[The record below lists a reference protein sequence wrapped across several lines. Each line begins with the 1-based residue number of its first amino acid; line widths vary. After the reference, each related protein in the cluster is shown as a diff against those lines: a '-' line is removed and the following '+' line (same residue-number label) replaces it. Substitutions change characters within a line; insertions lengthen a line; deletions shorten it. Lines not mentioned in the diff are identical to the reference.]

1 MKKAQLSEVLVG
13 LIFVVAVGGLIAYTI
28 LITKV
33 AWGDM
38 KKYHV
43 VFSEVYG
50 LKEGDP
56 VRVEG
61 HEKGEVKSL
70 LLRPQGGILAV
81 IEVTQDVVI
90 YKAQAGGRVRVTP
103 FSPLGGRVVE
113 IERGRAT
120 PDPDDQDA
128 YTYFGEAAGA
138 VDMERADIIQGEAE
152 GELLQTLN
160 ALVEENRDNVARI
173 ITNLTL
179 VSEQLTQTDSILGYL
194 INSEE
199 GRDRIKGVVDGMS
212 SSADRLDIILA
223 RVERGQGVIG
233 GLVTPDTPL
242 GRDVE
247 ATVASARSAFGSASS
262 ILERADEGESALGV
276 IVGKDQD
283 AAGAVRA
290 IVQDVSVITSRIAA
304 GEGTLGKLVHDDALY
319 DAATGTMQNVETI
332 TQRMEDGDGVLG
344 VLSERQAGDD
354 VRAILSHTAS
364 ITKAVD
370 DPQAGMLGLLV
381 HDDALRGRISR
392 IAEEVE
398 RLATEF
404 RDSLEDTREQAPVN
418 AFIGAVFSAF

>member
-13 LIFVVAVGGLIAYTI
+13 LLFVTGVALLGAYTI

-33 AWGDM
+33 AFGDM
-38 KKYHV
+38 KKFKV
-43 VFSEVYG
+43 VFREVYG
-50 LKEGDP
+50 LKEGDA

-70 LLRPQGGILAV
+70 RLLPEGGIMCV
-81 IEVTQDVVI
+81 MEVTEDVTI
-90 YKAQAGGRVRVTP
+90 YKAQSQVRVTP
-103 FSPLGGRVVE
+103 FSPLGGRVIE
-113 IERGRAT
+113 IERGKDT
-120 PDPDDQDA
+120 PAEDDT
-128 YTYFGEAAGA
+128 YTYFGKAKGA
-138 VDMERADIIQGEAE
+138 VDVEEADVIQGVAE

-179 VSEQLTQTDSILGYL
+179 VSQQLTRTDNILGYL

-199 GRDRIKGVVDGMS
+199 GKQRIEGVVEGMS
-212 SSADRLDIILA
+212 SSANRLDNILS
-223 RVERGQGVIG
+223 RVEEGQGVIG
-233 GLVTPDTPL
+233 GLVTPDTAL

-247 ATVASARSAFGSASS
+247 ATVASARSAFGSASN
-262 ILERADEGESALGV
+262 ILGRADEGKSALGV
-276 IVGKDQD
+276 LVGDDHD

-290 IVQDVSVITSRIAA
+290 IVHDVSVITSRIAA
-304 GEGTLGKLVHDDALY
+304 GEGTLGKLVHDPALY

-332 TQRMEDGDGVLG
+332 TERMESGDGILG
-344 VLSERQAGDD
+344 VLTEKQAGED
-354 VRAILSHTAS
+354 VKAILSHTAS

-370 DPQAGMLGLLV
+370 DPNAGMLGLLV